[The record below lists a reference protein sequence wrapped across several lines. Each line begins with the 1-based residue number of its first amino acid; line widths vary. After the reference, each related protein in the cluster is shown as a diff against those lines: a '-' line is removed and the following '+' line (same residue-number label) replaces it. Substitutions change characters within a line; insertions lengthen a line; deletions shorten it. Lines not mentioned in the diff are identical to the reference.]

1 MTNLG
6 IIGHPTRY
14 KEVIEILEMLGG
26 RNESHYSGN
35 LTTWVYGIEEDG
47 TIDWV
52 ECGKSLTL
60 EKFLE
65 KFPYKVG
72 DKVVRRD
79 STSCATVYVIEKMRW
94 NNSCVEYT
102 IRPLYDPYSSGVDF
116 AENLRPYK
124 EEPMDGELTCDE
136 KMCLKLEA
144 LIPETGKIVF
154 CAESPHETEL
164 VLGDNFEVKVEDG
177 KTYVVRKL
185 SRFPKTYEECCKV
198 LGVDSVI
205 NDNRG
210 YRWEL
215 LCSLQKLLVCRD
227 AYWKIAGEQMG
238 LDKTWYPDYIEES
251 YEQGCPVKYVIY
263 YTGTNITKERKC
275 TPSYLLSFPTKEMRD
290 AFYENF
296 KELIELV
303 KELL

>member
-1 MTNLG
+1 MIRTNLG
-6 IIGHPTRY
+6 IKGHPTRY
-14 KEVIEILEMLGG
+14 EEVIEILEMLGG
-26 RNESHYSGN
+26 RNKSHYSGN
-35 LTTWVYGIEEDG
+35 LTTWVYGIDEDG

-52 ECGKSLTL
+52 ECEKKVTL
-60 EKFLE
+60 EEFLE

-72 DKVVRRD
+72 DKVVRRN

-124 EEPMDGELTCDE
+124 EEPMGGELTCNE
-136 KMCLKLEA
+136 KMYLKLGT
-144 LIPETGKIVF
+144 LKPETGQIVF
-154 CAESPHETEL
+154 GADSPHETEL

-177 KTYVVRKL
+177 KTYVVRKQ
-185 SRFPKTYEECCKV
+185 SKYPNTYEECCKV

-215 LCSLQKLLVCRD
+215 LCSLQELLVCRD
-227 AYWKIAGEQMG
+227 AYWKFAG
-238 LDKTWYPDYIEES
+238 DWKPDYFNPEK
-251 YEQGCPVKYVIY
+251 VY
-263 YTGTNITKERKC
+263 YYFIFNNGGFVQT
-275 TPSYLLSFPTKEMRD
+275 LSGKFPENKILIFPTDEMCM
-290 AFYENF
+290 AFYDNF
-296 KELIELV
+296 YDLIELV

>member
-6 IIGHPTRY
+6 IKGHPTRY
-14 KEVIEILEMLGG
+14 EEVIEILEMLGG
-26 RNESHYSGN
+26 RNVSHYSGN

-52 ECGKSLTL
+52 ECEKSLTL
-60 EKFLE
+60 EEFLE

-72 DKVVRRD
+72 DKVVRRN
-79 STSCATVYVIEKMRW
+79 STSCATVHVIEKMRW

-102 IRPLYDPYSSGVDF
+102 IHPLYEPYSSGVDF

-124 EEPMDGELTCDE
+124 EEPMDGKLTCNE

-144 LIPETGKIVF
+144 LKPETGKIVF

-185 SRFPKTYEECCKV
+185 SKFPKTYEECCEV

-215 LCSLQKLLVCRD
+215 LCSLQELLVCRD

-238 LDKTWYPDYIEES
+238 LGKPWKPDWIKPSEMKFCIVNSE
-251 YEQGCPVKYVIY
+251 G
-263 YTGTNITKERKC
+263 NITKWVQK
-275 TPSYLLSFPTKEMRD
+275 TTNKILAFPTEEMRD